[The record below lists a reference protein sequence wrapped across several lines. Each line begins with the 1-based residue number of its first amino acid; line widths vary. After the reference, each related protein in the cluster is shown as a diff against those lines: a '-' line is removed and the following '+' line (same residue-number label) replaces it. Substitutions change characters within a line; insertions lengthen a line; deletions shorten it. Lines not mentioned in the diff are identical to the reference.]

1 MSSPARSWS
10 ETTIA
15 CASLNCS
22 RYHRSTIAVSSGR
35 PHMFIVYQR
44 GRGHEPVTVAGSI
57 RSFVAV
63 NAMRCSFPRCRPI
76 LRCPSCLQARD
87 RRPRAGELDDLD
99 AVSVR
104 VVDIETLAAIVRP
117 ADDGHGGGRTEARPE
132 RLQPLVLGVEVVGHE
147 AEMGAAR

>member
-22 RYHRSTIAVSSGR
+22 RYHGSIIAVSSGR

-63 NAMRCSFPRCRPI
+63 NAMLCCTFPRCRPI
-76 LRCPSCLQARD
+76 LRCPSYLQARD
-87 RRPRAGELDDLD
+87 RRPWAGELDDLD

-104 VVDIETLAAIVRP
+104 VVDIEPLTAVVRP
-117 ADDGHGGGRTEARPE
+117 ADHGHGGRRTEARAD
-132 RLQPLVLGVEVVGHE
+132 RLH
-147 AEMGAAR
+147 